1 MGSIHIRIC
10 HNDDLVIAKLC
21 NVKIIAVSFGK
32 STSKCID
39 HGLDLCVGKYL
50 VNAGLLH
57 IQDLSSDRQDCL
69 VVPVSGCLCRTA
81 RRISLYDKN
90 LTFFCIPALT
100 VCQFPIAVK
109 RIFLLCQKIRLRL
122 FLRLSDLCSLLRTG
136 QYFFQRLYVPVK
148 IQNNLISGHFSGGFC
163 CIRVVQLCLGLP
175 FKPRIRML
183 DGNNR
188 GHPVSDICSCKIRIL
203 LF

>member
-1 MGSIHIRIC
+1 MTQGFINEARRFLQLRDQIK
-10 HNDDLVIAKLC
+10 DL
-21 NVKIIAVSFGK
+21 VKIIAVSFGK
-32 STSKCID
+32 PTSKCID

-109 RIFLLCQKIRLRL
+109 GIFLLCQKIRLR
-122 FLRLSDLCSLLRTG
+122 
-136 QYFFQRLYVPVK
+136 
-148 IQNNLISGHFSGGFC
+148 SGKECRGNQPHFS
-163 CIRVVQLCLGLP
+163 LYEY
-175 FKPRIRML
+175 
-183 DGNNR
+183 
-188 GHPVSDICSCKIRIL
+188 
-203 LF
+203 